1 MTQSTQ
7 SKTLAY
13 GLSARYLARLG
24 WLLSGV
30 VVLVLAADSA
40 VSLAAPSLIE
50 ADMAATGFPA
60 SLAPVLGVMILVSV
74 LLYAIPRTAVLGAIL
89 VTAFLGGAISIH
101 FRLGEIGSAPQIVS
115 VVLAVLAWGGLYLR
129 DARLRALLPFVSA
142 KSREG
147 TEA

>member
-7 SKTLAY
+7 PKALAH
-13 GLSARYLARLG
+13 GLSARSLARLG

-60 SLAPVLGVMILVSV
+60 SLAPLLGAIILVSV

-101 FRLGEIGSAPQIVS
+101 FRLGEIGSPPQIVS
-115 VVLAVLAWGGLYLR
+115 IVLAVLAWGGLYLR